1 MTTIL
6 RPIKTIDAAAMLG
19 IAPITLRIWRCAGK
33 GPKFTK
39 LGTGKNAPVVYQIA
53 DIQAWIDEHKF
64 QSTTGYSPA
73 VLAAAPKSSAPI
85 AGPWQK
91 PNG

>member
-73 VLAAAPKSSAPI
+73 VLAAPKSSAPI